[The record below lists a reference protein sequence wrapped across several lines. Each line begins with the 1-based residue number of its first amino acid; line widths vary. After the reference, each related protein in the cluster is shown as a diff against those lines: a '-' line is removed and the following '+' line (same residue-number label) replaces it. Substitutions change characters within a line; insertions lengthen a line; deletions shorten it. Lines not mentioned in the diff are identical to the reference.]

1 MMGLS
6 GIRAGVA
13 ALIGALVVLGG
24 CGRSFGPGFTPGE
37 AILAPASMAE
47 QNISGCEAEGIQGL
61 RGQHFAALSGVALR
75 GQLRVL
81 RPGQGLTR
89 DLVANR
95 LNVQV
100 DPEGRV
106 LRMFCG

>member
-1 MMGLS
+1 MVGVR
-6 GIRAGVA
+6 GIGAKGVA
-13 ALIGALVVLGG
+13 LVCALGLAG
-24 CGRSFGPGFTPGE
+24 CQSRSFGPGYTPG
-37 AILAPASMAE
+37 LAVLPLDLMAR
-47 QNISGCEAEGIQGL
+47 QNIAGCGAEGFAGL
-61 RGQHFAALSGVALR
+61 RGQPFTALAGVPLR

-89 DLVANR
+89 DLVADR

-106 LRMFCG
+106 LQIFCG